1 MFTDARATRSLDSAP
16 VSTQEPVEPE
26 SRQERKERTR
36 RAILDAALAQLA
48 DTSFDSISLRQLAK
62 AVGIVPTGI
71 YRHFET
77 LEDLGLALVEES
89 FVTLRDLIR
98 EVRRDTDLIP
108 DQLIDRS
115 VDVLAEQL
123 LQHVEHYRFISR
135 ERHGGS
141 AVLRE
146 AIRHEFTLFER
157 ELVTDLARMQEIAHW
172 GAADLHVL
180 ASMFVEIMVAAA
192 SELVSPS
199 ASQPAIRRGLVE
211 NLRNQARMIVVG
223 AIGWKPLEG

>member
-1 MFTDARATRSLDSAP
+1 MSSNETVTN
-16 VSTQEPVEPE
+16 E

-36 RAILDAALAQLA
+36 RAILDAALDQLSH
-48 DTSFDSISLRQLAK
+48 TSFDSISLRQLAK
-62 AVGIVPTGI
+62 AVGIVPTGF
-71 YRHFET
+71 YRHFAT
-77 LEDLGLALVEES
+77 LDELGLALVEES
-89 FVTLRDLIR
+89 FGTLRDLIR
-98 EVRRDTDLIP
+98 EVRLDNDLVPDT
-108 DQLIDRS
+108 LIDRS

-123 LQHVEHYRFISR
+123 IEHTDHYRFISR

-157 ELVTDLARMQEIAHW
+157 ELVTDLARMPEISHW
-172 GAADLHVL
+172 GAGDLHVL
-180 ASMFVEIMVAAA
+180 ASLFVEVMVSAA

-199 ASQPAIRRGLVE
+199 ADQPAVRRGLID

-223 AIGWKPLEG
+223 AAGWQPLKS